1 MAQKKKHLCKY
12 GRNKTLAHPNVLLLK
27 IKINKEILNL
37 AQKNFIR
44 KNLQINIVT
53 CRILMMHK
61 KERKILGIRHWK
73 GSCFP

>member
-1 MAQKKKHLCKY
+1 M
-12 GRNKTLAHPNVLLLK
+12 LLLK
-27 IKINKEILNL
+27 IKRNKEILNL